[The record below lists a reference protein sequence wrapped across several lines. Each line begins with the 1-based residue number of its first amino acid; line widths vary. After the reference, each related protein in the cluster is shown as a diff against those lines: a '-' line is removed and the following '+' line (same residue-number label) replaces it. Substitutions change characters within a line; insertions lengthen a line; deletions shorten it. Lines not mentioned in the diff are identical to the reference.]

1 MVLGGVAQ
9 DPFMESQRGVDKE
22 KKVMKGIIVVGVK
35 EKERRRKRIPV
46 PFLSPIA
53 TEGRKDDLQ
62 E

>member
-1 MVLGGVAQ
+1 
-9 DPFMESQRGVDKE
+9 MESQRGVDKE